1 MFWTLLLLDCSRCHI
16 CSVLGF
22 SGGSDSKESACN
34 AGDLSSVPG
43 WGRSPGEGN
52 GYPFQYSYL
61 ENLTDRGA
69 WRATVHGVAKSL
81 TRLSNQLGLRGVA
94 DLALKIDRFWK
105 FGINI
110 YTLIYLKWVMY
121 MYSSIPSLFT
131 TANQL
136 YPNIK

>member
-1 MFWTLLLLDCSRCHI
+1 M
-16 CSVLGF
+16 
-22 SGGSDSKESACN
+22 
-34 AGDLSSVPG
+34 
-43 WGRSPGEGN
+43 
-52 GYPFQYSYL
+52 
-61 ENLTDRGA
+61 
-69 WRATVHGVAKSL
+69 AKSL

-131 TANQL
+131 
-136 YPNIK
+136 